1 MITSDLS
8 SVNVEIF
15 LTSFQTME
23 KKVYNP
29 IYMEIVLYK
38 QFLKLFECIHIWDKK
53 IVFVFFVQDSVFEF
67 EISVGDIPGI
77 YKGCFKKI
85 F

>member
-1 MITSDLS
+1 MLKYFDFLSDYGKQ
-8 SVNVEIF
+8 I
-15 LTSFQTME
+15 
-23 KKVYNP
+23 YNP

-38 QFLKLFECIHIWDKK
+38 QFLKLFECIHIWGKK
-53 IVFVFFVQDSVFEF
+53 IVFAFFVQDNVFES

-77 YKGCFKKI
+77 CKGCFKKI